1 MTPLNIVLSIL
12 LLLSAVFL
20 VIAVLMQSGKDKGM
34 GAIGG
39 GSSETYFGKNKGKSS
54 DKKLSLITTIVAI
67 VFAVIALFTF
77 IIQDAPVQV
86 ENTDGATT
94 TTTSSKVTTTT
105 TSSSTGDSTGNDS
118 SSSVP
123 GEEGGEGT
131 SSSVPGEEGGEGT
144 TTSSSVPGEGG
155 GEGTENSS
163 ETSSSTSDSSAELE

>member
-77 IIQDAPVQV
+77 IIQDAPVQI
-86 ENTDGATT
+86 EDTGDGATT
-94 TTTSSKVTTTT
+94 TTSTPAATTTT
-105 TSSSTGDSTGNDS
+105 TISSTADNGEGDEGTTPT
-118 SSSVP
+118 VP
-123 GEEGGEGT
+123 GEEGGEGADPT
-131 SSSVPGEEGGEGT
+131 VPGEEGGEGADPT
-144 TTSSSVPGEGG
+144 VPGEEG
-155 GEGTENSS
+155 GEA
-163 ETSSSTSDSSAELE
+163 SDPTTKE

>member
-77 IIQDAPVQV
+77 IIQDAPVQIEDTGAV
-86 ENTDGATT
+86 ATTTPSSQATT
-94 TTTSSKVTTTT
+94 TTT
-105 TSSSTGDSTGNDS
+105 
-118 SSSVP
+118 VP
-123 GEEGGEGT
+123 SEEGGEG
-131 SSSVPGEEGGEGT
+131 EAT
-144 TTSSSVPGEGG
+144 TTTTAPAVE
-155 GEGTENSS
+155 
-163 ETSSSTSDSSAELE
+163 